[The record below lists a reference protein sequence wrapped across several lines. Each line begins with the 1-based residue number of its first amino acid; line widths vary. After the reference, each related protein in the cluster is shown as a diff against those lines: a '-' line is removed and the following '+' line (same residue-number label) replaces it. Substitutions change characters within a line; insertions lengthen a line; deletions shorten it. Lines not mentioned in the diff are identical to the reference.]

1 MEFSDWPACPEK
13 WRIYRTKVTFCDD
26 LSGKTDIFPDD
37 YEPHWT
43 KKEKAML
50 TFSFGVPSGILACAS
65 DFVDY
70 EPCGS
75 RTHWTKKEKA
85 MLTFSF
91 RVPSGI
97 RTHDIQNHNLT
108 L

>member
-1 MEFSDWPACPEK
+1 MGFLLD
-13 WRIYRTKVTFCDD
+13 
-26 LSGKTDIFPDD
+26 
-37 YEPHWT
+37 
-43 KKEKAML
+43 
-50 TFSFGVPSGILACAS
+50 AS

-70 EPCGS
+70 EPLGS
-75 RTHWTKKEKA
+75 NPIEQKKEKA

-91 RVPSGI
+91 RVPYGI